1 MPVGETEEQPLDVAR
16 GRLGPRL
23 LWVLVGAALVLAGG
37 VVLRLVALDADP
49 TYPFWSGWTT
59 DEGRWTE
66 AARNWTLWRAPLV
79 ESALSRTHLALAP
92 LFQAAAALSFAVFG
106 VGSQSARLVSVVAGL
121 AIVLASAIVL
131 RPRLRREAWLGTVAL
146 LAVQPDLVYFSRVA
160 IPEMAALLFKLLA
173 FFCLVGGP
181 RTVRRA
187 VFGGLLTAIALGFKG
202 TTAPIVLVFS
212 AVILCVRSPADP
224 GRPLARLGGYLGA
237 IVAPAVLFA
246 AVAVLGSGG
255 AGGLLGSD
263 GGLALV
269 LRFVSVSDPYTVIS
283 TLYEGGL
290 THRVNLLLAAVWAM
304 GVFQLF
310 RPIPSSD
317 EEALLVGALVWA
329 SGWILMWAVLDYFPE
344 RYVAHVHLPLILAWG
359 AGLSCFSTAEADDS
373 LPAFESVDGWARF
386 GLAAILAVPL
396 AVLMAP
402 AVAGA
407 FAAFGPGIEHLR
419 HRILLIIAL
428 VAVVGTSLVGSWSR
442 GRVVAVA
449 VALPVAVSSLWLL
462 ATAIGAAPASFW
474 TVSGPRDLA
483 VWLGIFSSSGLLIAV
498 AFIGKAPARHRV
510 APWVSS
516 FGAFLGLFWLGS
528 GLLRISERTHVG
540 KEVVDYL
547 TESFPSD
554 TEFITHE
561 AASLFLDTPFRY
573 GEMVDGV
580 LGWVDPEVFVVMQ
593 GRDVQEFWAE
603 IPGYSLR
610 REFTLHM
617 GRGYSDVR
625 PGGEVIRVYE
635 KVGSADG
642 RTP

>member
-1 MPVGETEEQPLDVAR
+1 MLVGETEERPLEVAE
-16 GRLGPRL
+16 GRLRPGLP
-23 LWVLVGAALVLAGG
+23 WVLVGAALVVAGG
-37 VVLRLVALDADP
+37 VVLRIVALDADP

-92 LFQAAAALSFAVFG
+92 LFQAAAATSFAAFG
-106 VGSQSARLVSVVAGL
+106 VSSQSARLVSVLAGL
-121 AIVLASAIVL
+121 AILLASAIAL

-146 LAVQPDLVYFSRVA
+146 VAVQPDLVYFSRVA
-160 IPEMAALLFKLLA
+160 IPEMSALLFELLA

-181 RTVRRA
+181 RTFRRA

-202 TTAPIVLVFS
+202 TTAPIVVVFS
-212 AVILCVRSPADP
+212 VVILCVRSPADP

-237 IVAPAVLFA
+237 IVVPAVLFA
-246 AVAVLGSGG
+246 ALAVLGSGG
-255 AGGLLGSD
+255 ASGLLGSD
-263 GGLALV
+263 GGLAIV
-269 LRFVSVSDPYTVIS
+269 LRFVSVSDPYAIAS

-304 GVFQLF
+304 GAFQLF
-310 RPIPSSD
+310 RPIPSS
-317 EEALLVGALVWA
+317 EAEALFVGALVWA

-344 RYVAHVHLPLILAWG
+344 RYVAHVHLPLVLAWG
-359 AGLSCFSTAEADDS
+359 AGLSCLSTAEADDS
-373 LPAFESVDGWARF
+373 LPTIESVDGWARF

-407 FAAFGPGIEHLR
+407 IAAFGPGTDHFR
-419 HRILLIIAL
+419 HRVLLIIAL
-428 VAVVGTSLVGSWSR
+428 IAVVGTSLVGSWSR
-442 GRVVAVA
+442 GRAVTVA
-449 VALPVAVSSLWLL
+449 VALPLAASSIWLL
-462 ATAIGAAPASFW
+462 TTAAGVAPSTFW
-474 TVSGPRDLA
+474 TVSGPGHLA
-483 VWLGIFSSSGLLIAV
+483 VWLGVFSFSGLLIAV
-498 AFIGKAPARHRV
+498 AFVMKAPARHRIV
-510 APWVSS
+510 PWVSS
-516 FGAFLGLFWLGS
+516 FGAFLALFWLGS
-528 GLLRISERTHVG
+528 GVLRISERTHVG
-540 KEVVDYL
+540 NEVVDYL
-547 TESFPSD
+547 TASFPSD
-554 TEFITHE
+554 TRIMSHE

-580 LGWVDPEVFVVMQ
+580 QGWVDPEVFVVMQ
-593 GRDVQEFWAE
+593 GRDVQEFWLE

-610 REFTLHM
+610 REFPLQM

-635 KVGSADG
+635 KVGSEDG